1 MSGGGWRHH
10 PRVRFTPELW
20 AKWRAARMPNEHT
33 VTLRE
38 GLEEFRAL
46 LAKAERR
53 LLRGRVS

>member
-1 MSGGGWRHH
+1 
-10 PRVRFTPELW
+10 VRFTPELW

-53 LLRGRVS
+53 LLRGRAS

>member
-1 MSGGGWRHH
+1 
-10 PRVRFTPELW
+10 
-20 AKWRAARMPNEHT
+20 

-53 LLRGRVS
+53 LLRGRAL